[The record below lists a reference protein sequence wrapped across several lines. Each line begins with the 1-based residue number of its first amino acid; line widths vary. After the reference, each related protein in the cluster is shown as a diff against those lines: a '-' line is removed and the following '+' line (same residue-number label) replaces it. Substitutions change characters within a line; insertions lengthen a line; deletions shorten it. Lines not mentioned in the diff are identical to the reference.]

1 MPVFYA
7 TACDW
12 KGLNA
17 AHRYAIH
24 GLRRARCESQLPVRS
39 SGLMSRV
46 EVLITSRCAQSW
58 HLRLDKISVL
68 QFEPR
73 MIFGKVCAGSALK
86 TVSQLTGRPLRYC
99 HVLKETS

>member
-1 MPVFYA
+1 
-7 TACDW
+7 
-12 KGLNA
+12 
-17 AHRYAIH
+17 
-24 GLRRARCESQLPVRS
+24 
-39 SGLMSRV
+39 MSRV

-86 TVSQLTGRPLRYC
+86 IVSQLTGRPLRYC
-99 HVLKETS
+99 HVLKETLGILSGSVSLQDQAVIDLLKSLTP